1 LRDNL
6 GKLGTKEKGQ
16 CRRLVVDKLRVG
28 VVGCGIFSTA
38 CIFPSLRH
46 APVDL
51 TAVCDVD
58 EERANR
64 SAKWFGA
71 ERVYKDFHDMFEK
84 EKLDAV
90 YVVIGPNKHPEIGIE
105 ALRNGLHV
113 YTEKPPAMDMYAA
126 RKMCEASKESGKH
139 MMVGFMKRFASVYRM
154 AKEIVDGPSFGK
166 PFQII
171 LRSGYGPFSLKWA
184 KEFTPFNFLLDNGIH
199 FCDLARFFMGPI
211 ETIHSE
217 FCRFDDQHFGF
228 SVVMRSENDNVG
240 IMSISTMQSRAYQS
254 ELVEI
259 SSNGELISIENL
271 NSIKYFRDSELPS
284 LSRSLL
290 LEKDA
295 ISWQPNYSFPFSENQ
310 SLFHCGYA
318 PEVIHFAQSILDG
331 AEPEPSIEDGYEAL
345 KLVTAISE
353 NQGTIINL
361 KELE

>member
-113 YTEKPPAMDMYAA
+113 YTEKPPAMDM
-126 RKMCEASKESGKH
+126 
-139 MMVGFMKRFASVYRM
+139 
-154 AKEIVDGPSFGK
+154 
-166 PFQII
+166 
-171 LRSGYGPFSLKWA
+171 
-184 KEFTPFNFLLDNGIH
+184 
-199 FCDLARFFMGPI
+199 
-211 ETIHSE
+211 
-217 FCRFDDQHFGF
+217 
-228 SVVMRSENDNVG
+228 
-240 IMSISTMQSRAYQS
+240 
-254 ELVEI
+254 
-259 SSNGELISIENL
+259 
-271 NSIKYFRDSELPS
+271 
-284 LSRSLL
+284 
-290 LEKDA
+290 
-295 ISWQPNYSFPFSENQ
+295 
-310 SLFHCGYA
+310 
-318 PEVIHFAQSILDG
+318 
-331 AEPEPSIEDGYEAL
+331 
-345 KLVTAISE
+345 
-353 NQGTIINL
+353 
-361 KELE
+361 